1 MATLRTTL
9 PSLYLSRLANLEDVL
24 FDEMPIEAG
33 IFQRI
38 LKVRDMGN
46 KPFVKTTTV
55 ASFGTVPVKTEGAAV
70 TYEDLAAG
78 FDATY
83 QADTYELAFKA
94 SKEALDDEQEEVVSD
109 AARTLGSSM
118 NYTYEIDHANILNN
132 GFSASFVGPD
142 GVALFSTAH
151 VMVGGGTAG
160 RQNRPTTDGD
170 LSVSQ
175 LRTALN
181 DIATTRD
188 DAGKLVHWRAKVLL
202 VSYNQKWLAMEL
214 IGSELRADTAD
225 NAINA
230 FKDDGL
236 TIVAT
241 PYLTDTNAF
250 YILAE
255 PSKHNVRTYWRERPN
270 VLHDWDFEQT
280 AMKVK
285 IRARWKRGWS
295 DWRGI
300 YGTSGSS

>member
-9 PSLYLSRLANLEDVL
+9 PSLYLNRLANLEDVL

-33 IFQRI
+33 VFQRI

-55 ASFGTVPVKTEGAAV
+55 ASFGTVPIKTEGAAV

-78 FDATY
+78 FDTTY
-83 QADTYELAFKA
+83 QADTYELAFRA

-109 AARTLGSSM
+109 AARALGSSL
-118 NYTYEIDHANILNN
+118 NYTYDVDHANLFNN
-132 GFSASFVGPD
+132 GFSSSFTGPD
-142 GVALFSTAH
+142 GVALFSTSH
-151 VMVGGGTAG
+151 PLVGGGVSA
-160 RQNRPTTDGD
+160 NRPTTDGD
-170 LSVSQ
+170 LSVAQ

-181 DIATTRD
+181 DIAQTKD
-188 DAGKLVHWRAKVLL
+188 DAGKIVHWRAKVLL
-202 VSYNQKWLAMEL
+202 VSYNQKWLGMEL

-225 NAINA
+225 NALNA

-236 TIVAT
+236 VVVAT

-250 YILAE
+250 FLLAE

-270 VLHDWDFEQT
+270 VLHDWDFET
-280 AMKVK
+280 SSMKVK
-285 IRARWKRGWS
+285 IRSRWKKGWS
-295 DWRGI
+295 DWRGV

>member
-9 PSLYLSRLANLEDVL
+9 PSLYLSRLAFLEDVL

-33 IFQRI
+33 VFQRI

-55 ASFGTVPVKTEGAAV
+55 ASFGQVPIKGEGAAV
-70 TYEDLAAG
+70 TYEDLAGG
-78 FDATY
+78 FDTSY
-83 QADTYELAFKA
+83 IADTYELAFRA

-109 AARTLGSSM
+109 AARALGSSL
-118 NYTYEIDHANILNN
+118 NYTYDVDHANLFNN
-132 GFSASFVGPD
+132 GFNSSFVGPD
-142 GVALFSTAH
+142 GVTLFSTAH
-151 VMVGGGTAG
+151 PLVGGGSNG
-160 RQNRPTTDGD
+160 NRPTTDGD
-170 LSVSQ
+170 LSVAQ

-181 DIATTRD
+181 DIANTKD
-188 DAGKLVHWRAKVLL
+188 DAGKIVHWRPKVLL
-202 VSYNQKWLAMEL
+202 VSYNQKWLGMEL

-225 NAINA
+225 NALNA

-236 TIVAT
+236 VVVAT

-250 YILAE
+250 FLLSE

-270 VLHDWDFEQT
+270 VLHDWDFET
-280 AMKVK
+280 SSMKVK
-285 IRARWKRGWS
+285 IRSRWKKGWS
-295 DWRGI
+295 DWRGV

>member
-9 PSLYLSRLANLEDVL
+9 PSLYLNRLAFLEDVL

-33 IFQRI
+33 VFQRI

-55 ASFGTVPVKTEGAAV
+55 ASFGQVPIKAEGAAV

-78 FDATY
+78 FDTTY
-83 QADTYELAFKA
+83 QADTYELAFRA

-109 AARTLGSSM
+109 AARALGSSL
-118 NYTYEIDHANILNN
+118 NYTYDVDHANLFNN
-132 GFSASFVGPD
+132 GFSASFTGPD
-142 GVALFSTAH
+142 GVALFSTSH
-151 VMVGGGTAG
+151 PLVGGGTN
-160 RQNRPTTDGD
+160 QNRPTTDGD
-170 LSVSQ
+170 LSVAQ

-181 DIATTRD
+181 DISQTKD
-188 DAGKLVHWRAKVLL
+188 DAGKIVHWRPKVLL

-214 IGSELRADTAD
+214 IGSELRADTGD
-225 NAINA
+225 NALNA

-236 TIVAT
+236 VVVAT

-250 YILAE
+250 FLLSE

-270 VLHDWDFEQT
+270 VLHDWDFET
-280 AMKVK
+280 SSMKVK
-285 IRARWKRGWS
+285 IRSRWKKGWS
-295 DWRGI
+295 DWRGV

>member
-9 PSLYLSRLANLEDVL
+9 PSLYLNRLAFLEDVL

-33 IFQRI
+33 VFQRI

-55 ASFGTVPVKTEGAAV
+55 ASFGQVPIKAEGAAV

-78 FDATY
+78 FDTTY
-83 QADTYELAFKA
+83 QADTYELAFRA

-109 AARTLGSSM
+109 AARALGSSL
-118 NYTYEIDHANILNN
+118 NYTYDVDHANLFNN
-132 GFSASFVGPD
+132 GFSASFTGPD
-142 GVALFSTAH
+142 GVALFSTSH
-151 VMVGGGTAG
+151 PLVGGGTN
-160 RQNRPTTDGD
+160 QNRPTTDGD
-170 LSVSQ
+170 LSVAQ

-181 DIATTRD
+181 DISQTKD
-188 DAGKLVHWRAKVLL
+188 DAGKIVHWRPKVLL

-214 IGSELRADTAD
+214 IGSELRADTGD
-225 NAINA
+225 NALNA

-236 TIVAT
+236 VVVAT

-250 YILAE
+250 FLLAE

-270 VLHDWDFEQT
+270 VLHDWDFET
-280 AMKVK
+280 SSMKVK
-285 IRARWKRGWS
+285 IRSRWKKGWS
-295 DWRGI
+295 DWRGV

>member
-9 PSLYLSRLANLEDVL
+9 PSLYLNRLANLEDVL

-33 IFQRI
+33 VFQRI

-55 ASFGTVPVKTEGAAV
+55 ASFGTVPIKTEGAAV

-78 FDATY
+78 FDTTY
-83 QADTYELAFKA
+83 QADTYELAFRA

-109 AARTLGSSM
+109 AARALGSSL
-118 NYTYEIDHANILNN
+118 NYTYDVDHANLFNN
-132 GFSASFVGPD
+132 GFSASFTGPD
-142 GVALFSTAH
+142 GVALFSTSH
-151 VMVGGGTAG
+151 PLVGGSTSA
-160 RQNRPTTDGD
+160 NRPTTDGD
-170 LSVSQ
+170 LSVAQ

-181 DIATTRD
+181 DIAQTKD
-188 DAGKLVHWRAKVLL
+188 DAGKIVHWRPKVLF
-202 VSYNQKWLAMEL
+202 VSYNQKWLGMEL

-225 NAINA
+225 NALNA

-236 TIVAT
+236 VVVAT

-250 YILAE
+250 FLLAE

-270 VLHDWDFEQT
+270 VLHDWDFET
-280 AMKVK
+280 SSMKVK
-285 IRARWKRGWS
+285 IRSRWKKGWS
-295 DWRGI
+295 DWRGV

>member
-9 PSLYLSRLANLEDVL
+9 PSLYLSRLAFLEDVL

-33 IFQRI
+33 VFQRI

-55 ASFGTVPVKTEGAAV
+55 ASFGQVPVKTEGAAV

-83 QADTYELAFKA
+83 QADTYELAFRA

-109 AARTLGSSM
+109 AARALGSSM
-118 NYTYEIDHANILNN
+118 NYTYDIDHANIFNN
-132 GFSASFVGPD
+132 GFTTFNTPD
-142 GVALFSTAH
+142 AVTLFSTSH
-151 VMVGGGTAG
+151 PLIGGGTSA
-160 RQNRPTTDGD
+160 NRPATDGD
-170 LSVSQ
+170 LSVAQ

-181 DIATTRD
+181 DIANTVD
-188 DAGKLVHWRAKVLL
+188 DAGKKIHWRPKVLL

-214 IGSELRADTAD
+214 LGSELRADVAD

-236 TIVAT
+236 VVVAT
-241 PYLTDTNAF
+241 PYLTDTNDF
-250 YILAE
+250 FLLAE
-255 PSKHNVRTYWRERPN
+255 PSKHNVRTYWREKPN
-270 VLHDWDFEQT
+270 VLHDWDFET
-280 AMKVK
+280 SSMKVK
-285 IRARWKRGWS
+285 IRARWKKGAS
-295 DWRGI
+295 DWRGV